1 MPGADAS
8 QFTAMK
14 RFSNQVVGAYK
25 DPYYQAPIRASSV
38 GLGLAGFLPSLRKRS
53 VANVSIN
60 GRLAFTYG
68 VVGSGGDYTAIINAI
83 AQTYGVDPSAV
94 KIQIESGSIIINFS
108 VFYGTLPP
116 TIPTNASFIGAVTSA
131 ILNSG
136 ATSKLTFSGP
146 VSSTTLTTTTNVSGT
161 TTTQV
166 NASSLFNLF
175 QTSGVDLPT
184 IPAFSS
190 VFDNDGNYFLVY
202 THKIYKVT
210 PGGVVSLL
218 AGDEADGYVDGAG
231 SVARFSFSSAGDYGG
246 EIAAD
251 SDGNL
256 YVADTF
262 NHRIRKITPAGVVST
277 FAGSGVDSDSDGTG
291 ITAGINT
298 PLGLTINSGN
308 LFVTS
313 SGTSIRQINIA
324 TQEVTT
330 LDVRSSDSVY
340 KYVSLKSDTDGTLYA
355 LDYRSYV
362 DVNVVYRIAKNSMS
376 DIGAFAIT
384 IDSAGNF
391 YIADAFRHR
400 IRKITPGGVV
410 TTIAGSTEGY
420 ADGQGTS
427 AQFNLP
433 FGIAIDSSGNLYVA
447 DTGNHRIRKIT
458 PSGVVTTFAGSGQY
472 GYADGQ
478 GTDAQFYRPREITI
492 DSSNNLYVAD
502 AWNHRIRKIDSSGY
516 VTTIAGSTQGSA
528 DGQGSA
534 AQFAYPFGLVID
546 SGGNLYVTDSANN
559 RIRKIT
565 PGGVVT
571 TIAGSTEGSAD
582 GQGTAAKFY
591 SPSGIT
597 IDSSGNLYVAD
608 SFNHRIRKIDSSGYV
623 TTIAGSTQG
632 SADGQGSAAQFARP
646 QGLTIDS
653 AGNLY
658 VADQYNDKIRKIDS
672 SGNVTTIGP
681 SFYTQEVFAGYPGV
695 PSTAPREING
705 FRTDAQFQS
714 VDRIELDTR
723 GNLYVSETPYRRIRF
738 IDPAG
743 YVSTLIKDD
752 LTIPSNLTSPGVI
765 VPSIVS
771 VPKNG
776 STKLRYQ
783 TPTGQIYDFSPE
795 ANATPIDSIAMV
807 TTIAGSTRGYEDGQ
821 GTSAKFNGPQGIS
834 HVYGYLLIADTGNNK
849 IRRINLS
856 GVVDTYVGSTQGYL
870 DGNGIETKFNYP
882 RGIAIDSGFNS
893 YVTDDNNLRIRK
905 IANVYAD
912 TVTTYAGSGL
922 AGFVDGPG
930 TEAKFFDLYGITID
944 SLDNLYV
951 CDTRNNVI
959 RKIDVN
965 RNVTTFAGST
975 QGSADGQGTAAQ
987 FYRPQGITID
997 SSGNLYVADKLNN
1010 KIRKI
1015 TPTGLVTTIAGSGA
1029 YGLADGQGSAAQFNN
1044 PFGIAVDFSNN
1055 LYVADTGNHR
1065 IRKITPSGLVTT
1077 IAGSGQGYMDGQGL
1091 SAQFNEPV
1099 GITTDSLGNL
1109 YVCDAANDR
1118 IRKITFVSPQPGVIV
1133 TFSALGGA
1141 TAEFKVTNAT
1151 YTTISQAQIDS
1162 LKYQFLLN
1170 YPNIDPN
1177 SVTFQLRAGSI
1188 IIKITYNGSLELNSF
1203 NSKQL
1208 AAIANL
1214 SSVFSDSTTLLTN
1227 FKNAVA
1233 SIGSPAGLSFNVNAT
1248 INDSDITINVDVRL
1262 INKIKEKVRQLDP
1275 LLLVFSGNNTYTSNS
1290 NGSILKLDISDGST
1304 TLLATLPPTIQTY
1317 TIRMVFPRN
1326 ISNNGLYLIV
1336 HDYYIVNSQPV
1347 GNYRVNYI
1355 YRVNTSTGDYAKV
1368 ELFDVPIDT
1377 INETW
1382 YNPFTDSMYW
1392 DKNGSNIN
1400 PIKYQFTGL
1409 NTYIK
1414 TISSELFATNRM
1426 SQAAY
1431 INSNTIC
1438 YRTQLSI
1445 KRRNIT
1451 TGVET
1456 DVITLPDYVGELF
1469 QSTYDNVTDTIF
1481 AEKRSTKDVFLIK
1494 NISGTATLDK
1504 TITIPT
1510 TDTQV
1515 AFTYIAPGGDICFA
1529 ATFNGPCYATLTAGD
1544 SYFKCYSLYKIQNN
1558 IITPFTCFDTI

>member
-68 VVGSGGDYTAIINAI
+68 VVGSGGDYTAIIDAI
-83 AQTYGVDPSAV
+83 AQAYGVDRSAV

-116 TIPTNASFIGAVTSA
+116 TIPANASFIGAVTSA
-131 ILNSG
+131 ILNNG
-136 ATSKLTFSGP
+136 TTNLTFSGP

-161 TTTQV
+161 STTQV
-166 NASSLFNLF
+166 NSTSLFNLF
-175 QTSGVDLPT
+175 QTTGVDLPT

-202 THKIYKVT
+202 MHKIYKVT

-218 AGDEADGYVDGAG
+218 AGDEEDGYVDGDG
-231 SVARFSFSSAGDYGG
+231 SVARFSFSGAGDYGG

-277 FAGSGVDSDSDGTG
+277 FAGSGVDSDTDGTG
-291 ITAGINT
+291 ITAGIST

-340 KYVSLKSDTDGTLYA
+340 KYVSLKSDSNETLYA
-355 LDYRSYV
+355 LDYRSST
-362 DVNVVYRIAKNSMS
+362 DVNVVYKIAKNSLL
-376 DIGAFAIT
+376 DFQPVGTA
-384 IDSAGNF
+384 IDSVGNL
-391 YIADAFRHR
+391 YVTDRSNHR
-400 IRKITPGGVV
+400 IRKITTAGEVTTIAGSTQGYADGQGTAAQFNYPQAIVIDLSDNLYVADSSNNRIRKITPFGLVTTFAGSSRGYEDGQGTDAQFNNPLGMTIDSTNNLYVADTQNNRIRKIDTDGNV

-420 ADGQGTS
+420 LDGSVTE
-427 AQFNLP
+427 ALFNAP
-433 FGIAIDSSGNLYVA
+433 YGIIVDSINNLHVA
-447 DTGNHRIRKIT
+447 DTGNHKIRIIT
-458 PSGVVTTFAGSGQY
+458 PAGAVITIAGSTQGF
-472 GYADGQ
+472 ADGD
-478 GTDAQFYRPREITI
+478 GTSAQFYYPLGITI
-492 DSSNNLYVAD
+492 DSADNLYVTD
-502 AWNHRIRKIDSSGY
+502 SYNHRIRKIDSNRN

-528 DGQGSA
+528 PPPNP
-534 AQFAYPFGLVID
+534 QFNQPFGIMI
-546 SGGNLYVTDSANN
+546 DSANN
-559 RIRKIT
+559 
-565 PGGVVT
+565 
-571 TIAGSTEGSAD
+571 
-582 GQGTAAKFY
+582 
-591 SPSGIT
+591 
-597 IDSSGNLYVAD
+597 LYVCDRAN
-608 SFNHRIRKIDSSGYV
+608 SRILKIDSSG
-623 TTIAGSTQG
+623 
-632 SADGQGSAAQFARP
+632 
-646 QGLTIDS
+646 
-653 AGNLY
+653 
-658 VADQYNDKIRKIDS
+658 KITS
-672 SGNVTTIGP
+672 IGP
-681 SFYTQEVFAGYPGV
+681 SFFTREVFAGYPGV

-705 FRTDAQFQS
+705 YRTDAQFQS

-723 GNLYVSETPYRRIRF
+723 GNLYVSETPHRRIRF

-752 LTIPSNLTSPGVI
+752 LTIPSNLTSPGLM

-795 ANATPIDSIAMV
+795 ANATPIGSSIAIV
-807 TTIAGSTRGYEDGQ
+807 TTYAGSTRGYEDGQ

-834 HVYGYLLIADTGNNK
+834 HIYGYLLIADTGNNK

-882 RGIAIDSGFNS
+882 RGIAIGSGINS

-1065 IRKITPSGLVTT
+1065 IRKITPSGVVTT

-1118 IRKITFVSPQPGVIV
+1118 IRKITFVSPQSGVIV

-1275 LLLVFSGNNTYTSNS
+1275 MLLVFSGNNTYTSNS

-1414 TISSELFATNRM
+1414 TISSELFATNQM

-1438 YRTQLSI
+1438 YRTNSQLSI